1 MEFRTTAAILGIAL
15 VVIYAVGSGI
25 WVNSSP
31 GWYTSLNRPP
41 WQPPDFVFGIIWPY
55 NFIVLGFAAVIVSN
69 RLSTALVATYLTIFA
84 ASVACALTWAYQFY
98 RPHNL
103 AAASTALTCVA
114 VLTIALV
121 FIASRASWPLA
132 LALMPYQIWVSI
144 ASFLSWSYARLN

>member
-1 MEFRTTAAILGIAL
+1 MKLVASSIGVAL
-15 VVIYAVGSGI
+15 VLIYVIGSGL
-25 WVNSSP
+25 WVNTGD
-31 GWYTSLNRPP
+31 GWYRGLNQPS
-41 WQPPDFVFGIIWPY
+41 WQPPDFIFGIIWPY